1 MNTHEFIWKNAYLL
15 ADKAGMTAASK
26 CDVQM
31 IVVTG
36 YEYDP
41 FPICGFAW
49 VNFKP
54 ATTRFV
60 RWLKKKGIASK
71 AYTGGAT
78 MWVDK
83 FGQSYDRKCAYAM
96 AFAQVIRK
104 ELVEAGHEPTLKVY
118 ASSRLD

>member
-60 RWLKKKGIASK
+60 RFMKKEGIVSK
-71 AYTGGAT
+71 SYTGGAT
-78 MWVDK
+78 MWIDK
-83 FGQSYDRKCAYAM
+83 YGQSYDKKLAYAH
-96 AFAQVIRK
+96 AFAASIRQTIV
-104 ELVEAGHEPTLKVY
+104 LSGLEPTLNVY
-118 ASSRLD
+118 GTGRLD